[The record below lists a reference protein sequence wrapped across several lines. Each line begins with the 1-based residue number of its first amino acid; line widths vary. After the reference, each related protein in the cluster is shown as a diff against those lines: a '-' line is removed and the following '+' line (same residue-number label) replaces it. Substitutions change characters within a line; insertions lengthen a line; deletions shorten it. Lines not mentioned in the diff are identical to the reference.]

1 MQGKIVGGYVKKCDE
16 GKKWGS
22 SATLFIQQDLPSGS
36 SVLESEGFCVRSVVC
51 EGSRLPD
58 KLKNM
63 VGHTYFI
70 STNNNFAS
78 DFFKVD

>member
-1 MQGKIVGGYVKKCDE
+1 MQGKIVGGYVKKCEE
-16 GKKWGS
+16 GKKWDS
-22 SATLFIQQDLPSGS
+22 SATLFVQQEMPSGC
-36 SVLESEGFCVRSVVC
+36 LDSEGFCVRSIMC
-51 EGSRLPD
+51 EGKRLPD